1 MLEAYNMSINEPE
14 EYKQRYIYQVLMEFL
29 ILGCFVAWASKQT
42 GCLGVLF
49 DLGHGFYRQKFGALL
64 YYVTFLWSMLMP
76 LDSLFNSFYDKL
88 LAENDTSRKY
98 KLLFLVPLLNI
109 AVLWWLFVEKID
121 KNSIILFLVF
131 YIAFISSLIGKIL
144 KLLS

>member
-1 MLEAYNMSINEPE
+1 MSTNELE
-14 EYKQRYIYQVLMEFL
+14 EYKQRYVYQVMIEGIIFYVF
-29 ILGCFVAWASKQT
+29 IKWANHQDGSWIRET
-42 GCLGVLF
+42 FYLSSDG
-49 DLGHGFYRQKFGALL
+49 GHRVRAGAQWC
-64 YYVTFLWSMLMP
+64 YSIFLWSILMP

>member
-1 MLEAYNMSINEPE
+1 MSIKSFK

-64 YYVTFLWSMLMP
+64 YYVTFLWSILMP
-76 LDSLFNSFYDKL
+76 LDSLVNSFYDKL
-88 LAENDTSRKY
+88 LAENDTSCKY
-98 KLLFLVPLLNI
+98 KLLFLVPVLNI
-109 AVLWWLFVEKID
+109 AVLWWLCIEKFD
-121 KNSIILFLVF
+121 KNSIMFIVF
-131 YIAFISSLIGKIL
+131 YAAFILLLIQRIFILSNLANSS
-144 KLLS
+144 

>member
-1 MLEAYNMSINEPE
+1 MSIKSFK

-29 ILGCFVAWASKQT
+29 ILGCFVACASKQT

-88 LAENDTSRKY
+88 LAENDTKRKY
-98 KLLFLVPLLNI
+98 KLLFLVPVLNI
-109 AVLWWLFVEKID
+109 VVLWWLFVEKID
-121 KNSIILFLVF
+121 KDLIILFLAF
-131 YIAFISSLIGKIL
+131 YIAFISLLISKIL
-144 KLLS
+144 ELLS

>member
-1 MLEAYNMSINEPE
+1 MSINESE

-64 YYVTFLWSMLMP
+64 NYVIFLWSTLMP
-76 LDSLFNSFYDKL
+76 LDSLVNSFYDKL
-88 LAENDTSRKY
+88 LTENDTSCKY
-98 KLLFLVPLLNI
+98 KLLFLVPMLNI
-109 AVLWWLFVEKID
+109 AVLWWLCIEKID
-121 KNSIILFLVF
+121 KNSIILFLAF
-131 YIAFISSLIGKIL
+131 YIAFVFLLISKIL
-144 KLLS
+144 ELLS

>member
-1 MLEAYNMSINEPE
+1 MSINEPE

-64 YYVTFLWSMLMP
+64 NYVIFLWSILMP
-76 LDSLFNSFYDKL
+76 LDSL
-88 LAENDTSRKY
+88 E
-98 KLLFLVPLLNI
+98 
-109 AVLWWLFVEKID
+109 
-121 KNSIILFLVF
+121 
-131 YIAFISSLIGKIL
+131 IGRAHV
-144 KLLS
+144 

>member
-1 MLEAYNMSINEPE
+1 MAINELE

-64 YYVTFLWSMLMP
+64 NYVIFLWSILMP
-76 LDSLFNSFYDKL
+76 LDSLVNSFYDKL
-88 LAENDTSRKY
+88 LTENDTSCKY
-98 KLLFLVPLLNI
+98 KLLFLVPMLNI
-109 AVLWWLFVEKID
+109 AVLWWLCIEKID
-121 KNSIILFLVF
+121 KNSIILFLAF
-131 YIAFISSLIGKIL
+131 YIAFVFLLISKIL
-144 KLLS
+144 ELLS